1 MATTSI
7 VLRVVAAFGG
17 GYVVAAGLA
26 ALAAVIL
33 PRATAMLRSEA
44 VVLASMLAFLVYL
57 GVLIWAFAER
67 RLGRLWLVVVVAAAA
82 SWLGAWGIAS
92 AAARGG

>member
-26 ALAAVIL
+26 ALGAVIL

-57 GVLIWAFAER
+57 AVLIWAFAER
-67 RLGRLWLVVVVAAAA
+67 RVGRLWLVVAVAAAV

-92 AAARGG
+92 AAVRGG